1 MDLLFEK
8 MDITNIFRLRK
19 SVVRWEIVEKALFN
33 YSVVEQILIFFNTRL
48 FKARSLYYY
57 SVIVLVIH
65 EPYTILLKPL

>member
-1 MDLLFEK
+1 ME
-8 MDITNIFRLRK
+8 DITNIFRQLK
-19 SVVRWEIVEKALFN
+19 VCLCWEIVEKALFN
-33 YSVVEQILIFFNTRL
+33 YSVVDQILIFFNTRL